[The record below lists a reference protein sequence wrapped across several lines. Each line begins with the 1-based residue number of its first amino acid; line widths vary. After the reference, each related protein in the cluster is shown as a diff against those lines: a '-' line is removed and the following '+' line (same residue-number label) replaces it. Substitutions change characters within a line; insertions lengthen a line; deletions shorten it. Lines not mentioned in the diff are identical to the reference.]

1 MSPGT
6 RVLILPSYA
15 LAGASLAN
23 ALLATGANAQTYFDP
38 GTFPPKLGP
47 ACICP
52 YVDRAVSLWYMR
64 AE

>member
-6 RVLILPSYA
+6 RILILPSYA

-23 ALLATGANAQTYFDP
+23 ALFATGANAQTYFDP

-47 ACICP
+47 
-52 YVDRAVSLWYMR
+52 RASVLIWTAR
-64 AE
+64 PRFGT

>member
-6 RVLILPSYA
+6 RILILPTNA

-23 ALLATGANAQTYFDP
+23 ALFATGANAQTYFDP
-38 GTFPPKLGP
+38 GSFPPKFGP

-52 YVDRAVSLWYMR
+52 YLEPRGLLGT
-64 AE
+64 